1 MFCLTAFYWFSY
13 ETCKCVLSCSFLLV
27 QLQEHEDVCFVLQ
40 LSIGS
45 ATRHVNVF
53 CLTAFYWF
61 SYENM
66 NTYVLSYSFLL
77 VQLQEHEDVC
87 FVLQLSIGSATR
99 T

>member
-1 MFCLTAFYWFSY
+1 M
-13 ETCKCVLSCSFLLV
+13 
-27 QLQEHEDVCFVLQ
+27 
-40 LSIGS
+40 
-45 ATRHVNVF
+45 F

-66 NTYVLSYSFLL
+66 KTYLLSCSFLL
-77 VQLQEHEDVC
+77 VQLREHEDICFVLQLSIGRRMFCLAAFYWFSYENMKTYVLSCSFLLDDVC

>member
-1 MFCLTAFYWFSY
+1 M
-13 ETCKCVLSCSFLLV
+13 
-27 QLQEHEDVCFVLQ
+27 CFVLQ

-66 NTYVLSYSFLL
+66 KTFVLSCSFLL
-77 VQLQEHEDVC
+77 VQLQEHENIC
-87 FVLQLSIGSATR
+87 FVLQLSIGSAMR